1 MTDKKL
7 DIKRNLQKLS
17 EITDWFERQKDLDV
31 EEALARVKEGGALIK
46 SLKGRIKEVENEF
59 REIKKE
65 FDLDD

>member
-1 MTDKKL
+1 MSDKKL

-31 EEALARVKEGGALIK
+31 EEALVRVKEGGALIK
-46 SLKGRIKEVENEF
+46 ALKGRIKEVENEF

-65 FDLDD
+65 FDL